1 MTVTDKTDNH
11 EGAQLSQKAFL
22 LVSLLEQQV
31 RKSDIPPDLY
41 RRMAAQI
48 TELNGVIGDL
58 SSHLKSLTGPATE
71 VVAPASQQPPPL
83 LVMDSLR
90 FTLSSPQQSVKL
102 TKLEFKFHQLMA
114 THPRQVFS
122 RSHLIDSSY
131 SDYADI
137 CERTIDCHIRKLR
150 AKHRQLYPKLQFI
163 HTMYGV
169 GYYYA
174 EPETAVEQK

>member
-41 RRMAAQI
+41 QRMAAQI
-48 TELNGVIGDL
+48 TELNGVLGDL
-58 SSHLKSLTGPATE
+58 SSHLKALAGPATTIIE
-71 VVAPASQQPPPL
+71 PASPQPQPL
-83 LVMDSLR
+83 LIMDTLR

-114 THPRQVFS
+114 NHPRQVFS
-122 RSHLIDSSY
+122 RNHLIDSSY

-150 AKHRQLYPKLQFI
+150 AKHRQLYPKLRFI

-174 EPETAVEQK
+174 EPEKTTSHK

>member
-41 RRMAAQI
+41 QRMAAQI
-48 TELNGVIGDL
+48 TELNGVLGDL
-58 SSHLKSLTGPATE
+58 SSHLKSLAGPAAV
-71 VVAPASQQPPPL
+71 VVAPASQQPL

-114 THPRQVFS
+114 AHPRQVFS

>member
-1 MTVTDKTDNH
+1 MIVTDKTDNH

-41 RRMAAQI
+41 QRMAAQI
-48 TELNGVIGDL
+48 TELNGVLGDL
-58 SSHLKSLTGPATE
+58 SSHLKSLTGPAAV
-71 VVAPASQQPPPL
+71 VVAPGSQQPPPL

-102 TKLEFKFHQLMA
+102 TKLEFNFHQLMA

-131 SDYADI
+131 SDYPDI

-174 EPETAVEQK
+174 EPEVTIGQK

>member
-31 RKSDIPPDLY
+31 RKSDIPSDLY
-41 RRMAAQI
+41 QRMAAQI
-48 TELNGVIGDL
+48 TELNGVLGDL
-58 SSHLKSLTGPATE
+58 SSHLKALAGPASTLVE
-71 VVAPASQQPPPL
+71 PVSPQPTSL
-83 LVMDSLR
+83 LIMDSLR

-122 RSHLIDSSY
+122 RSHLMDSSY
-131 SDYADI
+131 TDYADI

-150 AKHRQLYPKLQFI
+150 AKHRQLYPKLRFI

-174 EPETAVEQK
+174 EPEHQTEAK

>member
-41 RRMAAQI
+41 QRMAAQI
-48 TELNGVIGDL
+48 TELNGVLGDL
-58 SSHLKSLTGPATE
+58 SSHLKALAGPASTL
-71 VVAPASQQPPPL
+71 VDPVSPQPTPL
-83 LVMDSLR
+83 LIMDSLR

-131 SDYADI
+131 ADYADI

-150 AKHRQLYPKLQFI
+150 AKHRQLYPKLRFI

-174 EPETAVEQK
+174 ESEVSTEQK

>member
-41 RRMAAQI
+41 QRMAAQI
-48 TELNGVIGDL
+48 TELNGVLGDL
-58 SSHLKSLTGPATE
+58 SSHLKALAGPVTAIIE
-71 VVAPASQQPPPL
+71 PASPQPPPL
-83 LVMDSLR
+83 LIMDTLR

-122 RSHLIDSSY
+122 RNHLIDSSY

-150 AKHRQLYPKLQFI
+150 AKHRQLYPKLRFI

-174 EPETAVEQK
+174 EPENTATQK

>member
-1 MTVTDKTDNH
+1 MIVTDKTDNH

-41 RRMAAQI
+41 QRMAAQI
-48 TELNGVIGDL
+48 TELNGVLGDL
-58 SSHLKSLTGPATE
+58 SSHLKSLAGPAAE
-71 VVAPASQQPPPL
+71 VVAPSCQQPL

-114 THPRQVFS
+114 NHPRQVFS
-122 RSHLIDSSY
+122 RSHLMDSSY

-174 EPETAVEQK
+174 EPDIGEF